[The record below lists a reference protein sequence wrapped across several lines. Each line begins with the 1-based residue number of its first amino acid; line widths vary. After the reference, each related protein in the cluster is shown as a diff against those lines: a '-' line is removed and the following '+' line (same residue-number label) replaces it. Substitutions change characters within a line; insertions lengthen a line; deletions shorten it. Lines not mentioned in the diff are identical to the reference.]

1 MKNTICEKLMWRAM
15 IPTIFQYIAAE
26 FKDIDI
32 KEKKEKTHRLYKS
45 MVERTPDIGSFT
57 KNPLRVSLSGGI
69 VWLSVYEAM
78 DGKMSREQFGEMVKI
93 TMQAPLIK
101 KAFGG
106 KNPFDVSYQ
115 KKKAEKDKIS
125 NAISDSEFNW
135 ITETIPGR
143 DGDEYRTNYY
153 QCGLCAL
160 GKQEHHEELIPYM
173 CEMDYISVELMGGV
187 LHRTGTIATGAECC
201 DFYVCRKGSRWD
213 NSV

>member
-1 MKNTICEKLMWRAM
+1 MKNTICEKLMWTAM
-15 IPTIFQYIAAE
+15 TPTIFKYIASE
-26 FKDIDI
+26 FKDINI
-32 KEKKEKTHRLYKS
+32 VEKKKKAHGLYKS
-45 MVERTPDIGSFT
+45 MIKRTPDIGSFM

-69 VWLSVYEAM
+69 VWLSVYDAM
-78 DGKMSREQFGEMVKI
+78 DGKMSHEQFGKMVTV

-115 KKKAEKDKIS
+115 KKKVKKDKIA
-125 NAISDSEFNW
+125 NDISDSEFNW

-143 DGDEYRTNYY
+143 DSDEYKTNYY

-201 DFYVCRKGSRWD
+201 DFYICKKGSKWD
-213 NSV
+213 L